1 MLLSGC
7 ADQQHS
13 ETALEAARVSF
24 YKVKEAPDVLRN
36 SPRDVIRSGESL
48 ARADRY
54 AGYWGAARTSFTTPI

>member
-1 MLLSGC
+1 MNRTSRRLLTLCAAAVLLSGC

-36 SPRDVIRSGESL
+36 SPQDVIRSG
-48 ARADRY
+48 
-54 AGYWGAARTSFTTPI
+54 